1 MTVTESHF
9 AYRIDRWDADGKSVM
24 EHVAD
29 IDDLTV
35 AKAIYEAACK
45 QWLGANITL
54 RRPGGGSHEDDDASA
69 TFWPANAKEYPQHQG

>member
-9 AYRIDRWDADGKSVM
+9 AYRIDRWDADGNNVM

-35 AKAIYEAACK
+35 AKAIYEATRK
-45 QWLGANITL
+45 QWPGANITL
-54 RRPGGGSHEDDDASA
+54 RQGARFIEDSRK
-69 TFWPANAKEYPQHQG
+69 TRVT

>member
-35 AKAIYEAACK
+35 AKAI
-45 QWLGANITL
+45 L
-54 RRPGGGSHEDDDASA
+54 
-69 TFWPANAKEYPQHQG
+69 

>member
-9 AYRIDRWDADGKSVM
+9 AYRIDRWNADGKSVM

-35 AKAIYEAACK
+35 AKAIYEAARK
-45 QWLGANITL
+45 QWPGANITL
-54 RRPGGGSHEDDDASA
+54 RQGACFIEDSRKARV
-69 TFWPANAKEYPQHQG
+69 T

>member
-1 MTVTESHF
+1 MTKTTF
-9 AYRIDRWDADGKSVM
+9 PYRIDRWDADGNSVI

-45 QWLGANITL
+45 RWLGANITL
-54 RRPGGGSHEDDDASA
+54 REGARVIEDSG
-69 TFWPANAKEYPQHQG
+69 KG

>member
-9 AYRIDRWDADGKSVM
+9 AYRIDRWDADGNKVI

-29 IDDLTV
+29 IDELTV

-45 QWLGANITL
+45 QWPGANITL
-54 RRPGGGSHEDDDASA
+54 RQGARFIEDSRK
-69 TFWPANAKEYPQHQG
+69 TRVI